1 MLKRIEAVLDEKVR
15 PQLALHGGNIQTVS
29 CEDGVYRF
37 RLLGKCSGCPSA
49 HLTTEML
56 IREELTAAIPQLADV
71 VLVQGVSDSL
81 LQQAKAMMG
90 GSRD

>member
-1 MLKRIEAVLDEKVR
+1 MLNRIEMVLNEKVR
-15 PQLALHGGNIQTVS
+15 PQLMLHGGDIQSVS
-29 CEDGVYRF
+29 CDEGIYRF

-56 IREELTAAIPQLADV
+56 IREELTAAIPELVDV

-81 LQQAKAMMG
+81 LRQAREMMG
-90 GSRD
+90 GNRE